1 MKTSVAQNSQYPAPP
16 SKIYKGE
23 LVILEG
29 ESKYETASIM
39 NDSDLN
45 KVIAWCEKCRS
56 KKFGYRITG
65 ENIYLYEGTP
75 LPEQHWGKPL
85 PLDEES

>member
-1 MKTSVAQNSQYPAPP
+1 MTQMKTSDVPNNQYPAPP

-23 LVILEG
+23 LIVLKTG
-29 ESKYETASIM
+29 ETGSIM

-56 KKFGYRITG
+56 KTKGYRITG
-65 ENIYLYEGTP
+65 ENIYLYQGTP
-75 LPEQHWGKPL
+75 LPEQDSKKVEKKG
-85 PLDEES
+85 

>member
-1 MKTSVAQNSQYPAPP
+1 MKTNDAPNNQYPAPP

-23 LVILEG
+23 LVALEG
-29 ESKYETASIM
+29 EFKYETASIM
-39 NDSDLN
+39 NDSSLAR
-45 KVIAWCEKCRS
+45 VIAWCEKCRS

-75 LPEQHWGKPL
+75 LPERNPKKVEKKG
-85 PLDEES
+85 